1 MKVYV
6 NWEWEKI
13 VKTEV
18 EAEDYLIKN
27 RRCYTFAEF
36 LARRLDS
43 SIEEVFY
50 LCKDEQD
57 RICDAYARYLDEV
70 VKDCWEIVEI
80 QRKGAKTLFCAF

>member
-1 MKVYV
+1 MKVYI
-6 NWEWEKI
+6 NRDCGKI

-18 EAEDYLIKN
+18 EAGDYMIAN
-27 RRCYTFAEF
+27 GRCYTFAEF
-36 LARRLDS
+36 LARKLDS

-70 VKDCWEIVEI
+70 VKDCWTIVKI
-80 QRKGAKTLFCAF
+80 